1 MLIHETD
8 TPLRDASIIQCIS
21 LLLSKGVN
29 KEHLYNSLCSTI
41 HDTEL
46 SEDKE
51 DDIADAL
58 DILSGYHN
66 PYTCVTNEGVVFDNI
81 KVNKDVNN

>member
-46 SEDKE
+46 SEERE

-58 DILSGYHN
+58 NILSGYHN
-66 PYTCVTNEGVVFDNI
+66 PYTSVTNEGVKMTKANI
-81 KVNKDVNN
+81 TTSEE